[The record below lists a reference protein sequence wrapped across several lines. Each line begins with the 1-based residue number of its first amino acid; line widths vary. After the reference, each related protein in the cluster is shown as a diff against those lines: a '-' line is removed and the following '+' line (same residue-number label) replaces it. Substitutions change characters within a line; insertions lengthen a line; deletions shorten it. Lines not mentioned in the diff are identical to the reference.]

1 MADAMDQEV
10 SALDNQYG
18 LADDPVLAQVQQAVL
33 AQYGALLPGAR
44 LEPGRRDQLR
54 TAVQKIVVDQRLATD
69 RATREALAD
78 RLVSEIAGFG
88 PLDALLEDPEVTEIM
103 VNGCDRVYVERAG
116 VLHATALRFG
126 SDRHLED
133 IIARMVAPLGRR
145 LDQSSPYVDARLPDG
160 SRVNAVIP
168 PVSVRGPALTIRK
181 FRPRPWT
188 EADLLEAGSVTREV
202 LHLLR
207 LAVQAKLSVLIS
219 GGTGTGKTTL
229 LNLLSSF
236 IPRGRERIITI
247 EDAVE
252 LQLEQDNLVTLETRP
267 PNVEGRG
274 EVTMRQL
281 VRNALR
287 MRPDRIIVGEV
298 RGAEALDMV
307 QAMNTGHD
315 GSLSTVHANSPV
327 DALRR
332 LENMVLMGGLD
343 LPHSLVREQ
352 VQSAV
357 DLVVHLSR
365 AAVGTRRVTE
375 VAAVNKDWAPGD
387 VPAERLT
394 PLFSWTGR
402 RGPVAVQTQ
411 RLPPLFLERFDRQGL
426 LEEVSTCLKAG

>member
-1 MADAMDQEV
+1 MGEEV
-10 SALDNQYG
+10 NELEDLENLVG
-18 LADDPVLAQVQQAVL
+18 DRVLAQVQQAVL
-33 AQYGALLPGAR
+33 TEYGALLPGAR
-44 LEPGRRDQLR
+44 MDQERRDQLR
-54 TAVQKIVVDQRLATD
+54 TAVQKILVDRRLASD
-69 RATREALAD
+69 RAGREALAD

-88 PLDALLEDPEVTEIM
+88 PLDPLLEDPEVTEIM

-116 VLHATALRFG
+116 TLHATALRFR
-126 SDRHLED
+126 SNRHLEE

-181 FRPRPWT
+181 FRSAPWT
-188 EADLLEAGSVTREV
+188 EADLVAAGSVSREV

-207 LAVQAKLSVLIS
+207 LAVQAKLNLLIS

-315 GSLSTVHANSPV
+315 GSLSTVHANSPI

-357 DLVVHLSR
+357 DLVIHLSR
-365 AAVGTRRVTE
+365 SAGGVRRVTE
-375 VAAVNKDWAPGD
+375 VSAVNKDWVQGD
-387 VPAERLT
+387 PPSQRLT
-394 PLFSWTGR
+394 VLFAWSGR
-402 RGPVAVQTQ
+402 RGPATAQPP

-426 LEEVSTCLKAG
+426 LEEVSSCLKAG